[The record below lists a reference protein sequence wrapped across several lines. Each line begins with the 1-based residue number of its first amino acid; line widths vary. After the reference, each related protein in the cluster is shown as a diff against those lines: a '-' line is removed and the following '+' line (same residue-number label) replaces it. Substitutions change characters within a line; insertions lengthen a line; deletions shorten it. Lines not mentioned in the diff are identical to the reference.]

1 MPAHP
6 GSPGL
11 RAVTRVCVCVFV
23 HCYDGPWKF
32 VLLGQ
37 CVVKVVVMKCRRD
50 GGMTDSTGDAGCI
63 TGGCVQA
70 AGVV

>member
-1 MPAHP
+1 M
-6 GSPGL
+6 
-11 RAVTRVCVCVFV
+11 
-23 HCYDGPWKF
+23 
-32 VLLGQ
+32 LLGQ

-63 TGGCVQA
+63 AGGCVQA